1 MPKVKTNRS
10 AKKRFRKRANSI
22 KRKQGHHGHLL
33 TGKTR
38 KHKRKLGKIGV
49 VSKADKKRIKKLIPY

>member
-10 AKKRFRKRANSI
+10 AKKRFKKCANSI
-22 KRKQGHHGHLL
+22 KRKQGYHGHLL

-38 KHKRKLGKIGV
+38 KRKRNLAKMV
-49 VSKADKKRIKKLIPY
+49 TVSKADKKRIKKLIPY